1 IEKEGFM
8 LLFKDLPVER
18 KREIINYIKKNE
30 NESSDVIAKRFN
42 ISKSKVEILKRKHL
56 NKHAF
61 RPF

>member
-1 IEKEGFM
+1 M